1 MESIS
6 SPLVTSTVSVYSD
19 SNIINV
25 KPEPASMT
33 SVGKENVLK
42 DSSNTK
48 SMSKMSSSSLSAAL
62 KSVKRLRPGDS
73 ELLRAKRK
81 AAAAA
86 KLGVPV
92 QTRNPATMAKR
103 NARERRRVQNIN
115 HTLDSLEKILPEYY
129 MDKKDKNSKK
139 LSKLEVL
146 RSTIDYIQT
155 LQFVL
160 NEDSKNN
167 NMLFDPQFLQQFLP
181 MHMQQPMDI
190 QPQYIAH
197 AQSMNNM
204 DLNVMAPPQAPAPVA
219 YAAPSQ
225 GHVGDNWGM
234 MPSLSLMTQSSPM
247 LSSTNGLY
255 PGQYEHM
262 HQTPVPAPSPH
273 LQQTQQQH
281 TAWNIADIL

>member
-1 MESIS
+1 MEGIS
-6 SPLVTSTVSVYSD
+6 SPLVSSTVSVFTDD
-19 SNIINV
+19 STKNV
-25 KPEPASMT
+25 KTEPASMT
-33 SVGKENVLK
+33 SLGKENILK

-48 SMSKMSSSSLSAAL
+48 SLSKVSSPL
-62 KSVKRLRPGDS
+62 KPIKRLRPGDN
-73 ELLRAKRK
+73 EILRAKRK

-86 KLGVPV
+86 KMGLPV

-115 HTLDSLEKILPEYY
+115 RTLDNLEKVLPEYY
-129 MDKKDKNSKK
+129 MDKKDKNKK

-181 MHMQQPMDI
+181 MHMQQPMEL
-190 QPQYIAH
+190 QQQYMTH
-197 AQSMNNM
+197 AQSMSSM
-204 DLNVMAPPQAPAPVA
+204 DLGAMPPPPLPTGYAPVQTPAASDNWAMMPPQPI
-219 YAAPSQ
+219 
-225 GHVGDNWGM
+225 
-234 MPSLSLMTQSSPM
+234 MTQSPM
-247 LSSTNGLY
+247 LSSTSGLY
-255 PGQYEHM
+255 PGQYEHLQ
-262 HQTPVPAPSPH
+262 HAPVQPQPH
-273 LQQTQQQH
+273 LQQSQQQQQH